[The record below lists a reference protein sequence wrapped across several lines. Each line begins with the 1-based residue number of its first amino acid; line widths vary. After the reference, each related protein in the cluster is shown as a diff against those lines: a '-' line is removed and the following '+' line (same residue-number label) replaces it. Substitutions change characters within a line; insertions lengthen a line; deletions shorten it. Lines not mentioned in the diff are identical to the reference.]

1 MRSAAMCK
9 MLQSKGESQN
19 AIIVSNHES
28 YMRQQSKKK
37 NGSEKQSLVRPAAS
51 LSFPKQAVSSSC
63 AGGNKAYCS
72 FGGQLLREKIG

>member
-1 MRSAAMCK
+1 MLVLYLRESEWPIMRSAAMCK

-37 NGSEKQSLVRPAAS
+37 NGSEKQ
-51 LSFPKQAVSSSC
+51 
-63 AGGNKAYCS
+63 
-72 FGGQLLREKIG
+72 